1 MSERNYAP
9 RGTPVLEARDLRKR
23 YGHVEALRGAD
34 FVAYAGQVVCLVGDN
49 GAGKSTL
56 VRALSGVERPDSG
69 ALLFQG
75 APATLHKPG
84 AARRMGIETVYQDL
98 ALAEDLDCAANVY
111 LGREIRKGGVLGRV
125 GFLDRREMRRR
136 TVEEFERLGVGIGPT
151 TRAVSGLSGGQKQS
165 VAVAR
170 AAMWASAVVFLD
182 EPTAALAAM
191 QTQRVLDLVRRL
203 ADTGLAVVL
212 ISHDLPQVVE
222 VADQIEVLRL
232 GRRVA
237 HFVREEATTDLLL
250 AAMTGAYVQSKEAS

>member
-1 MSERNYAP
+1 MTEA
-9 RGTPVLEARDLRKR
+9 GTAAHGRPVLEARGLRKR

-34 FVAYAGQVVCLVGDN
+34 FVAYSGQVVGLVGDN

-69 ALLFQG
+69 TLLFRG
-75 APATLHKPG
+75 EPVALHRPG
-84 AARRMGIETVYQDL
+84 AARRAGIETVYQDL
-98 ALAEDLDCAANVY
+98 ALAEDLDCASNVY
-111 LGREIRKGGVLGRV
+111 LGREVRRGGLLGRL

-136 TVEEFERLGVGIGPT
+136 TLEEFERLGVGIGS
-151 TRAVSGLSGGQKQS
+151 TRRPVSGLSGGQKQS

-191 QTQRVLDLVRRL
+191 QTQKVLELVRNL
-203 ADTGLAVVL
+203 AESGLAVVL

-222 VADQIEVLRL
+222 VADQVEVLRL

-237 HFVREEATTDLLL
+237 HFAHEEATTDLLL
-250 AAMTGAYVQSKEAS
+250 AAMTGAYVQEREAS

>member
-1 MSERNYAP
+1 
-9 RGTPVLEARDLRKR
+9 
-23 YGHVEALRGAD
+23 
-34 FVAYAGQVVCLVGDN
+34 
-49 GAGKSTL
+49 
-56 VRALSGVERPDSG
+56 
-69 ALLFQG
+69 
-75 APATLHKPG
+75 
-84 AARRMGIETVYQDL
+84 
-98 ALAEDLDCAANVY
+98 
-111 LGREIRKGGVLGRV
+111 
-125 GFLDRREMRRR
+125 
-136 TVEEFERLGVGIGPT
+136 
-151 TRAVSGLSGGQKQS
+151 
-165 VAVAR
+165 
-170 AAMWASAVVFLD
+170 MWASAVVFLD